1 MFRMNDFLL
10 GNAINVGFKFALLQ
24 ILWFFCFFLRA
35 WRDSFF
41 FLIRPLMN
49 FYSVIYIF
57 KTSLTSGSVIYCLQT
72 VIFIFSTFWDRLNWY
87 LALLSY
93 MYMEHIDYVKPM
105 ELSID
110 EVEVSVYIPFKFI
123 SILIKERNF
132 SINKNRTRKGREEFG
147 NFFRQSTVE
156 LWKHNQAW

>member
-1 MFRMNDFLL
+1 
-10 GNAINVGFKFALLQ
+10 
-24 ILWFFCFFLRA
+24 
-35 WRDSFF
+35 
-41 FLIRPLMN
+41 
-49 FYSVIYIF
+49 
-57 KTSLTSGSVIYCLQT
+57 
-72 VIFIFSTFWDRLNWY
+72 
-87 LALLSY
+87 

-132 SINKNRTRKGREEFG
+132 SINKNRTGKGREEFG

-156 LWKHNQAW
+156 L